1 MIINHVLKQ
10 IEGEVGIE
18 QSVCRFF
25 RKGQIHANPYLKFNT
40 VLIQSVKPEFQIV
53 LQELRAGNKF
63 KELPLT

>member
-10 IEGEVGIE
+10 IEGRVGIE

-40 VLIQSVKPEFQIV
+40 VLIQSIKPEFQI
-53 LQELRAGNKF
+53 LQEFRAGNKF